1 MLPVIA
7 AVAALLAQVISSNAH
22 GGVVNIGVDGTK
34 YPGWSPY
41 NSASGQTTAARPYSS
56 FDPILS
62 ATASTMHCNNNGGS
76 GPNQQTLTIAAG
88 GTITAYYSQWTHAE
102 GPFTVYLAACP
113 SSGCTGTSSAGL
125 QWFKIAEQGLIS
137 GTVGKGQWAN
147 GLLMKNLS
155 WSTKIPTSLRA
166 GHYLI
171 RWETLALH
179 QANTPQ
185 FYPECAQIQVTGGGS
200 DFPTSQYLK
209 PIPGAWGA
217 NDPGVNINIYDAV
230 SGFRRGCSRANGN
243 CPSDHCSTDYIHHP
257 WTSNLPCIQVDERL
271 LYIALC
277 FPFKIKCWRIVQ
289 KLYTKAET
297 VVPLILKCIVR
308 NRPLD
313 KGEGSRFY
321 IYERRNLLVSIRHWE
336 IAAGTMHAYLSF
348 EATRSLNQHRTRIFG
363 VELINACLVCLCGFS
378 SHDESIIRLSSG
390 QAMKRSVHYQNE
402 FSTYAVIRF

>member
-1 MLPVIA
+1 MGQRTFDEELELVHQNSYESSRWPLPHP
-7 AVAALLAQVISSNAH
+7 LGDTRL
-22 GGVVNIGVDGTK
+22 
-34 YPGWSPY
+34 
-41 NSASGQTTAARPYSS
+41 ASGKHPSILPRMRADSSYWWRIRLPYQPIPQTYPRC
-56 FDPILS
+56 L
-62 ATASTMHCNNNGGS
+62 
-76 GPNQQTLTIAAG
+76 
-88 GTITAYYSQWTHAE
+88 
-102 GPFTVYLAACP
+102 
-113 SSGCTGTSSAGL
+113 GCQRS
-125 QWFKIAEQGLIS
+125 
-137 GTVGKGQWAN
+137 
-147 GLLMKNLS
+147 
-155 WSTKIPTSLRA
+155 R
-166 GHYLI
+166 
-171 RWETLALH
+171 
-179 QANTPQ
+179 
-185 FYPECAQIQVTGGGS
+185 
-200 DFPTSQYLK
+200 SQYQHLRC
-209 PIPGAWGA
+209 
-217 NDPGVNINIYDAV
+217 Y
-230 SGFRRGCSRANGN
+230 
-243 CPSDHCSTDYIHHP
+243 HCSTDYIHHP